1 MWALDQPK
9 DILGLEHHLGIDAHV
24 GVKFIRQRLETISP
38 GLLLAHHNLVATLST
53 LHHKVGPRHQKVRRV
68 LGTWQNETQL
78 HRGTALYFSM
88 LTRTGYVVPPN
99 PEAKRELTVRAI
111 ENALGLRPPP
121 FKVFKETTKHLCT
134 PRFYGEEKWGPA
146 RDTRPEP
153 VAVAIPFTGQL
164 RDMQREAI
172 AKYPGHGVLS
182 LDVGFGKCLGRDTPV
197 MMHDGTIKMVQD
209 IQVGE
214 YIMGDDS
221 MPRTVLSTCTGFEQ
235 MYRIVPTKG
244 DPYIVNESHI
254 LSLKWSTNK
263 KNKNGQVIDI
273 SVKDFLKLPGA
284 TQRDLKGYRVPII
297 FPEKEVPF
305 DPYMFGYWLGD
316 GSSRGPIITTQ
327 DATVLHYFSRNL
339 GKYGMFLNYVSK
351 YDYRMT
357 DPKKPNYFF
366 RTIRDLGL
374 LQNKHVPPVYKYNSR
389 RIQLALLA
397 GFIDADGSAISGGWD
412 VVQKS
417 EKLLDDIMFVARS
430 LGFACYKQKC
440 TKVCLNSK
448 NGPKPGTYYRCTIS
462 GKGVEDVPCKIRR
475 KVIEPR
481 LQKKNV
487 LNTGIRVE
495 KLDVDQYF
503 GFEID
508 GNRRFVLG
516 DFTVTH
522 NTVCALAIAARM
534 GVRTMIIVHKE
545 FLANQWAERI
555 EQFCPGCT
563 IGRVQQDKCEL
574 DHPFV
579 IGMIQTLCMRAHPIG
594 TFDSIGLVIVDEAHH
609 VGAPAFSQA
618 MFTMCPKYTLGLTA
632 TPDRKDGLT
641 RILYWF
647 LGNCFYA
654 AHRESSKNVRV
665 KKVSFIHP
673 EFLRAPPVS
682 RLGKV
687 CLASMV
693 NILVE
698 IPERNELLLD
708 IAREAATDHQVLILS
723 DRRAHCEWLV
733 REIGESAGLYM
744 GGMKQEHLDES
755 AKKRVVVGTFSLAHE
770 GLDIATLS
778 AIVLATPHS
787 DVRQAVGR
795 ILRTDGPKVIYD
807 LADTWS
813 VMNAMFR
820 KRAKIYADCGFT
832 MDRVER
838 EEEEA
843 PAPASVFQQGKCLL

>member
-1 MWALDQPK
+1 
-9 DILGLEHHLGIDAHV
+9 
-24 GVKFIRQRLETISP
+24 
-38 GLLLAHHNLVATLST
+38 
-53 LHHKVGPRHQKVRRV
+53 
-68 LGTWQNETQL
+68 
-78 HRGTALYFSM
+78 M

-153 VAVAIPFTGQL
+153 VAAAIPFVGEART
-164 RDMQREAI
+164 MQREAI

-182 LDVGFGKCLGRDTPV
+182 LDVG
-197 MMHDGTIKMVQD
+197 
-209 IQVGE
+209 
-214 YIMGDDS
+214 
-221 MPRTVLSTCTGFEQ
+221 
-235 MYRIVPTKG
+235 
-244 DPYIVNESHI
+244 
-254 LSLKWSTNK
+254 
-263 KNKNGQVIDI
+263 
-273 SVKDFLKLPGA
+273 
-284 TQRDLKGYRVPII
+284 
-297 FPEKEVPF
+297 
-305 DPYMFGYWLGD
+305 
-316 GSSRGPIITTQ
+316 
-327 DATVLHYFSRNL
+327 L
-339 GKYGMFLNYVSK
+339 GKTF
-351 YDYRMT
+351 
-357 DPKKPNYFF
+357 
-366 RTIRDLGL
+366 
-374 LQNKHVPPVYKYNSR
+374 
-389 RIQLALLA
+389 
-397 GFIDADGSAISGGWD
+397 
-412 VVQKS
+412 
-417 EKLLDDIMFVARS
+417 
-430 LGFACYKQKC
+430 
-440 TKVCLNSK
+440 
-448 NGPKPGTYYRCTIS
+448 
-462 GKGVEDVPCKIRR
+462 
-475 KVIEPR
+475 
-481 LQKKNV
+481 
-487 LNTGIRVE
+487 
-495 KLDVDQYF
+495 
-503 GFEID
+503 
-508 GNRRFVLG
+508 
-516 DFTVTH
+516 
-522 NTVCALAIAARM
+522 CALAIAARM

-579 IGMIQTLCMRAHPIG
+579 IAMIQTLCMRAHAIG

-654 AHRESSKNVRV
+654 AHRDSSKNVRV
-665 KKVSFIHP
+665 KKVPFIHP
-673 EFLRAPPVS
+673 EFLRPPPVS

-687 CLASMV
+687 CLATMV

-698 IPERNELLLD
+698 LPERNELLLD
-708 IAREAATDHQVLILS
+708 IIREAATDHQVLILS

-733 REIGESAGLYM
+733 REIGETAGLYM
-744 GGMKQEHLDES
+744 GGMKQEQLDES
-755 AKKRVVVGTFSLAHE
+755 SKKRIVIGTFSLAHE

-795 ILRTDGPKVIYD
+795 ILRTDGPKIIYD
-807 LADTWS
+807 LVDTWS

-820 KRAKIYADCGFT
+820 KRAKIYADCGFM

-838 EEEEA
+838 EEEEV
-843 PAPASVFQQGKCLL
+843 PASVFQQGKCLL

>member
-1 MWALDQPK
+1 MAAL
-9 DILGLEHHLGIDAHV
+9 G
-24 GVKFIRQRLETISP
+24 
-38 GLLLAHHNLVATLST
+38 T
-53 LHHKVGPRHQKVRRV
+53 LHDQVSPSHQKVGGELRT
-68 LGTWQNETQL
+68 GKNETQL
-78 HRGTALYFSM
+78 HRDTQRYFSM
-88 LTRTGYVVPPN
+88 LTRTGYVTPPN
-99 PEAKRELTVRAI
+99 PELKRELTVRAI
-111 ENALGLRPPP
+111 ENALGMRPPP
-121 FKVFKETTKHLCT
+121 FKVFKETTKHLCM
-134 PRFYGEEKWGPA
+134 PRFFGEEKLGPA
-146 RDTRPEP
+146 RDTRPDP
-153 VAVAIPFTGQL
+153 IAVNIPFTGSL
-164 RDMQREAI
+164 RGIQTEAI
-172 AKYPGHGVLS
+172 DAYKGHGVLS

-197 MMHDGTIKMVQD
+197 MMYDGTIRMVQD

-221 MPRTVLSTCTGFEQ
+221 TPRTVLSTCSGTEQ
-235 MYRIVPTKG
+235 MYRVVPTKG
-244 DPYIVNESHI
+244 DPYVVNESHI
-254 LSLKWSTNK
+254 LSLKLSTNDAK
-263 KNKNGQVIDI
+263 KNGQVVDI
-273 SVKDFLKLPGA
+273 SVKDFLNLPPGP
-284 TQRDLKGYRVPII
+284 RRNMKGYRVPIH
-297 FPEKEVPF
+297 FEEKEVPF

-316 GSSRGPIITTQ
+316 GAARQSVITSQ
-327 DATVLHYFSRNL
+327 DSTVLHYFSRNL
-339 GKYGMFLNYVSK
+339 GEYGMFLSYVSQ
-351 YDYRMT
+351 YDYRMIAM
-357 DPKKPNYFF
+357 KKPNYFYK
-366 RTIRDLGL
+366 TMNDLGVI
-374 LQNKHVPPVYKYNSR
+374 QNKHVPRVYKCNSR

-397 GFIDADGSAISGGWD
+397 GFIDADGSGLSGGWD
-412 VVQKS
+412 VVQKN
-417 EKLLDDIMFVARS
+417 ERLLDDIMFIARS

-440 TKVCLNSK
+440 TKVCTNSK
-448 NGPKPGTYYRCTIS
+448 GGPKAGTYYRCTIS
-462 GKGVEDVPCKIRR
+462 GKGVEEVPCKIRR
-475 KVIEPR
+475 KIIEPR
-481 LQKKNV
+481 RQKKDV
-487 LNTGIRVE
+487 LNTGIHLE
-495 KLDVDQYF
+495 KLEVGEYF

-563 IGRVQQDKCEL
+563 IGRVQQDRCEL

-579 IGMIQTLCMRAHPIG
+579 IGMIQTLCMRGHAVG
-594 TFDSIGLVIVDEAHH
+594 TFDSVGLVIVDEAHH

-641 RILYWF
+641 RVLYWF

-654 AHRESSKNVRV
+654 AHRQSSKNVRV
-665 KKVSFIHP
+665 KRIPFIHP
-673 EFLRAPPVS
+673 EFLKAPPVS

-687 CLASMV
+687 CLATMV
-693 NILVE
+693 NTLVE

-733 REIGESAGLYM
+733 RELGETAGLYM
-744 GGMKQEHLDES
+744 GGMKQEHLDAS
-755 AKKRVVVGTFSLAHE
+755 AKKRIVVGTFSLAHE

-795 ILRTDGPKVIYD
+795 ILRTEGPKVIYD
-807 LADTWS
+807 MADTWS

-820 KRAKIYADCGFT
+820 KRAKIYADCGFQ
-832 MDRVER
+832 MDQVPR
-838 EEEEA
+838 EEEPET
-843 PAPASVFQQGKCLL
+843 ASIFQQGKCLL

>member
-1 MWALDQPK
+1 
-9 DILGLEHHLGIDAHV
+9 
-24 GVKFIRQRLETISP
+24 
-38 GLLLAHHNLVATLST
+38 
-53 LHHKVGPRHQKVRRV
+53 
-68 LGTWQNETQL
+68 
-78 HRGTALYFSM
+78 M

-146 RDTRPEP
+146 RDARPEP
-153 VAVAIPFTGQL
+153 VAATIPFVGEART
-164 RDMQREAI
+164 MQREAI

-182 LDVGFGKCLGRDTPV
+182 LDVG
-197 MMHDGTIKMVQD
+197 
-209 IQVGE
+209 
-214 YIMGDDS
+214 
-221 MPRTVLSTCTGFEQ
+221 
-235 MYRIVPTKG
+235 
-244 DPYIVNESHI
+244 
-254 LSLKWSTNK
+254 
-263 KNKNGQVIDI
+263 
-273 SVKDFLKLPGA
+273 
-284 TQRDLKGYRVPII
+284 
-297 FPEKEVPF
+297 
-305 DPYMFGYWLGD
+305 
-316 GSSRGPIITTQ
+316 
-327 DATVLHYFSRNL
+327 L
-339 GKYGMFLNYVSK
+339 GK
-351 YDYRMT
+351 
-357 DPKKPNYFF
+357 
-366 RTIRDLGL
+366 
-374 LQNKHVPPVYKYNSR
+374 
-389 RIQLALLA
+389 
-397 GFIDADGSAISGGWD
+397 
-412 VVQKS
+412 
-417 EKLLDDIMFVARS
+417 
-430 LGFACYKQKC
+430 
-440 TKVCLNSK
+440 
-448 NGPKPGTYYRCTIS
+448 
-462 GKGVEDVPCKIRR
+462 
-475 KVIEPR
+475 
-481 LQKKNV
+481 
-487 LNTGIRVE
+487 
-495 KLDVDQYF
+495 
-503 GFEID
+503 
-508 GNRRFVLG
+508 
-516 DFTVTH
+516 
-522 NTVCALAIAARM
+522 TVCALAIASRM

-563 IGRVQQDKCEL
+563 IGRVQQDRCEL

-647 LGNCFYA
+647 LGKCFYA

-673 EFLRAPPVS
+673 EFLRPPPVS

-698 IPERNELLLD
+698 LPERNELLLD

-733 REIGESAGLYM
+733 SELGDSAGLYM

-755 AKKRVVVGTFSLAHE
+755 AKKRIVVGTFSLAHE

-832 MDRVER
+832 IDRNER
-838 EEEEA
+838 DEEE
-843 PAPASVFQQGKCLL
+843 APASVFQQGKCLL